1 MILSLQTQAMK
12 TLFSIFQVSMDLT
25 TKDLLL
31 KVSLLK
37 EMIAIVVILVV
48 AVAHLPLTHLLVPY
62 HQSVVLVA

>member
-37 EMIAIVVILVV
+37 EMIAIVVILVAV
-48 AVAHLPLTHLLVPY
+48 VAHLPLTHLLVLY
-62 HQSVVLVA
+62 HQSVVLVV